1 MPEALAI
8 AVVVPVLDEAG
19 ELAARLPGLLCL
31 EADELVVVDGGSH
44 DGTLH
49 ILQQAGIRYVSGKPG
64 RAHQMNAGVAAT
76 KSEVIVFLHI
86 DTLIT
91 SSDLL
96 HVKAAMQ
103 KPGIVGGRF
112 DVRLTGKHPMFRVI
126 ETMIN
131 LRSRLSRIST
141 GDQGIFVHRDVFER
155 MGGFPDQPL
164 MEDIEFSRRLKREG
178 KIICLTQKLVNSS
191 RRWEK
196 HGLIRT
202 ILLMWKLRLLY
213 RLGVPV
219 ERLATMYR
227 PVR

>member
-1 MPEALAI
+1 MRI
-8 AVVVPVLDEAG
+8 AVVVPVLDEAA
-19 ELAARLPGLLCL
+19 ELARRASELLSL
-31 EADELVVVDGGSH
+31 NADELVVVDGGST
-44 DGTLH
+44 DGTLQ

-64 RAHQMNAGVAAT
+64 RASQMNAGASAT

-86 DTLIT
+86 DTFIS

-96 HVKAAMQ
+96 HAKAVMQ
-103 KPGIVGGRF
+103 EPGTVGGRF
-112 DVRLTGKHPMFRVI
+112 DIRLTGKHPMFRVI
-126 ETMIN
+126 EVLIN
-131 LRSRLSRIST
+131 FRSRLSRISS
-141 GDQGIFVHRDVFER
+141 GDQAMFVRRDVFER

-164 MEDIEFSRRLKREG
+164 MEDIEFSRRLKRQG
-178 KIICLTQKLVNSS
+178 KVICLKEKAVTSS

-219 ERLATMYR
+219 ERLAAMYR